1 MRRRAILVSALLVAS
16 ACSYQVR
23 DVAPPIPIEAQS
35 SRIYAAD
42 GTLLVTLHAEENR
55 ENVRLAEI
63 PLVMQQA
70 VIAIE
75 DERFYRHNGVDFRA
89 ILRAAERN
97 ADAGDIQ
104 QGGSTITQQYVKT
117 AMLDDDSQTLGRKLE
132 EATLALELER
142 KYSKERILEL
152 YLNTVYFGNGA
163 YGVQAA
169 ARQYFGKSIT
179 KVSPAEA
186 ALLAGLI
193 QAPSRYDPFDA
204 PEAAIA
210 RRTVVLDRMVANDM
224 LKADAA
230 GLIGSV
236 PLQVRSA
243 VTPAAQRYPAAYFVE
258 EVKQWVLDDP
268 RFGDD
273 PRERRE
279 LLFGGGLRIHTT
291 VDLGMQ
297 AKAEAAVAA
306 ILPNPAGP
314 ERVDHRDRDGHR
326 VRASDGRRPRLLRP
340 GDRRRSSTWRPRA
353 AARQARRSSRSCS
366 PPRSSTASRSPTAT
380 PRPRT

>member
-1 MRRRAILVSALLVAS
+1 ML
-16 ACSYQVR
+16 
-23 DVAPPIPIEAQS
+23 
-35 SRIYAAD
+35 AD

-97 ADAGDIQ
+97 ADAGDIE

-117 AMLDDDSQTLGRKLE
+117 AMIDDDSQTIGRKLE

-163 YGVQAA
+163 YGVQAV

-179 KVSPAEA
+179 EISPVEA
-186 ALLAGLI
+186 ALLAGSDPG
-193 QAPSRYDPFDA
+193 PSRTTRSTCPRPPSRGA
-204 PEAAIA
+204 K
-210 RRTVVLDRMVANDM
+210 VVLDRMVANDM
-224 LKADAA
+224 LEPDAA
-230 GLIGSV
+230 GLIGLGAAAGANRGHTGSAALPRRLLRRGGEAV
-236 PLQVRSA
+236 GARRSA
-243 VTPAAQRYPAAYFVE
+243 VRRHHV
-258 EVKQWVLDDP
+258 
-268 RFGDD
+268 
-273 PRERRE
+273 ERRD

-297 AKAEAAVAA
+297 AKAETAVAA
-306 ILPNPAGP
+306 TFPTRLDRTRRSPRWRQEPGSC
-314 ERVDHRDRDGHR
+314 ERWSAAATPSP
-326 VRASDGRRPRLLRP
+326 RAST
-340 GDRRRSSTWRPRA
+340 RSSTSRPKG

-366 PPRSSTASRSPTAT
+366 PPRSSTACRSPTAT
-380 PRPRT
+380 PRW